1 MRAAQEEEETP
12 WRRMI
17 LKYLMKQA
25 SIGSHKKIFHRL
37 NPGLFLNDLFL
48 NRYAILFN
56 QWEAGKVSSDPEY
69 KPAIVVSSYLI
80 SELSGHKLGDPTIA
94 YKKFRR
100 FGLSGSAY
108 ALKKEENETADT
120 FTICLNI
127 FSSGPSLFCAW

>member
-1 MRAAQEEEETP
+1 
-12 WRRMI
+12 
-17 LKYLMKQA
+17 
-25 SIGSHKKIFHRL
+25 
-37 NPGLFLNDLFL
+37 LFLNDLFL

-100 FGLSGSAY
+100 FSLSR
-108 ALKKEENETADT
+108 
-120 FTICLNI
+120 TIPHTDELCMVL
-127 FSSGPSLFCAW
+127 SLAS